1 MDFGMD
7 FACIFWGSWGS
18 FWEDSERQK
27 RFEIHANFH
36 CFSHRFR
43 ASFLEAF
50 LIILALIFNGFSGLG
65 QKGRTPWKCRPCQ
78 ANQGSGPLPEPPKS
92 EQKSIE
98 KSIEFCIKFQS
109 ILASF
114 WKAFGLHFGTPK
126 FIDFYIDFGSI
137 LAPLGLPFASQN
149 LSKNRSRPPLEHR
162 ESLGA
167 CPGAWGLPKG
177 TQNGAKIEPW
187 TPKIRSLGT
196 PRPPKRSSRH
206 PQNIP
211 KASQNSFP
219 KMLLKLIQISFK
231 NKKKTSKIK
240 PNGPKL

>member
-1 MDFGMD
+1 M
-7 FACIFWGSWGS
+7 
-18 FWEDSERQK
+18 
-27 RFEIHANFH
+27 
-36 CFSHRFR
+36 
-43 ASFLEAF
+43 
-50 LIILALIFNGFSGLG
+50 
-65 QKGRTPWKCRPCQ
+65 
-78 ANQGSGPLPEPPKS
+78 
-92 EQKSIE
+92 
-98 KSIEFCIKFQS
+98 
-109 ILASF
+109 
-114 WKAFGLHFGTPK
+114 
-126 FIDFYIDFGSI
+126 
-137 LAPLGLPFASQN
+137 APLGLPFGRQN

-231 NKKKTSKIK
+231 KQKKHQKSTRMYQNWRQKWIQHGAQLEPNFAARIWPNILEKK
-240 PNGPKL
+240 PQRG